1 MRTTAPKRGDSLVTG
16 GVILSSV
23 FKGKWF
29 KKGLEMV
36 FKIRVNASA
45 FRTFNHP
52 YLHCRFAKALD
63 FNRLKVK
70 ALRFENIK
78 TFCNFVK
85 FYIKTVYSAPPRNTD
100 E

>member
-1 MRTTAPKRGDSLVTG
+1 MGETVQKRVY
-16 GVILSSV
+16 
-23 FKGKWF
+23 
-29 KKGLEMV
+29 
-36 FKIRVNASA
+36 KIRVNASA

-63 FNRLKVK
+63 FNRKKVK

-78 TFCNFVK
+78 NVLFKVLLK
-85 FYIKTVYSAPPRNTD
+85 FYSKTAYSAPPRNTD